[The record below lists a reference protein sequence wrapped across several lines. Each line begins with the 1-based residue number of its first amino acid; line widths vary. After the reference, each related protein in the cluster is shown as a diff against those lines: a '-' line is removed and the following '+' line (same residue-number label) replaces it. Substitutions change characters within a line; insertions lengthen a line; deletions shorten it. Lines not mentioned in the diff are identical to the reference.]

1 MVVERIVKVKI
12 KIKIEIKIK
21 RRRRRS
27 RSQKREQPESLCKHC
42 PAFFTNGTA
51 DDQP

>member
-21 RRRRRS
+21 RRRRS
-27 RSQKREQPESLCKHC
+27 RSQRREQPESLCKHC